1 MLKELSI
8 RNFALIDSM
17 TMEFS
22 PRLNV
27 LTGET
32 GAGKSI
38 LIDALR
44 FVLGE
49 RLEVLAGQDAKQTF
63 VEAVFDIQD
72 KKLRQHMAVASYLE
86 EENDYLILRRELAE
100 GRSRALIN
108 GRNVNV
114 SGLREIGALL
124 IDIHGQYDHQLLFET
139 PAQMELI
146 DRLAKTEELLQSY
159 GSVYS
164 TYEGLIKRRDE
175 LKELEEGREREADL
189 LKYQIEEIER
199 AKVEEGEE
207 DELKEEMV
215 RLSNAEKLH
224 EVVSSLL
231 AALGDDNVSASSL
244 MGRAQRDFAELA
256 RIDESTAGLRHE
268 FESVQIGLEE
278 IIRSVE
284 DYREKLSFDPGRLK
298 EIEERL
304 DTIEMIKRKYG
315 SSFDKVSQFLEESK
329 KRYDELAN
337 ASVYGKEAEQK
348 IKEILPE
355 LKKKADEITEKRKKT
370 GSGLKRT
377 IETEL
382 ADLGISH
389 AEFSCRFEKVELGQP
404 GQAANGG
411 SVKQA
416 LAIGLGPLGQ
426 DNLEFMISPNPGQPL
441 LPLRKIVSAGE
452 VSRFML
458 AMKKALMKVDP
469 MPTLIFD
476 EIDANIGGR
485 LGSVTGRKLKDI
497 SEDRQVLLITHL
509 PQIAS
514 FADRHFKVTK
524 KVLPGPPERT
534 VTQYQIVEGEA
545 RVRELAQMMSGKK
558 ETEASLKHAEEMLEK
573 ADTAGKG
580 KGAS

>member
-38 LIDALR
+38 LIDGLR

-49 RLEVLAGQDAKQTF
+49 RLEVLAGQDPKSTF
-63 VEAVFDIQD
+63 VEAVFDIRD
-72 KKLRQHMAVASYLE
+72 KKLRSHSAIAAYLE

-114 SGLREIGALL
+114 SGLRDVGALL
-124 IDIHGQYDHQLLFET
+124 IDIHGQYDHQLLFEST
-139 PAQMELI
+139 SQMELI

-159 GSVYS
+159 GEIYG
-164 TYEGLIKRRDE
+164 TYEGLVKRRDE

-199 AKVEEGEE
+199 AAVEEGEE
-207 DELKEEMV
+207 DDLKEEMV

-224 EVVSSLL
+224 ELVSSLL
-231 AALGDDNVSASSL
+231 AALGDDSVSASVL

-256 RIDESTAGLRHE
+256 RIDESTANLRHE

-284 DYREKLSFDPGRLK
+284 DYREKLSFDPDRLK

-304 DTIEMIKRKYG
+304 EVIEMIERKYG
-315 SSFDKVSQFLEESK
+315 SSFDKVRQFLDEAK

-355 LKKKADEITEKRKKT
+355 LKKKADEITEKRKKA
-370 GSGLKRT
+370 GAGLKRT
-377 IETEL
+377 LSTEL

-389 AEFSCRFEKVELGQP
+389 AEFACRFEKRD
-404 GQAANGG
+404 
-411 SVKQA
+411 
-416 LAIGLGPLGQ
+416 LGPSGQ
-426 DNLEFMISPNPGQPL
+426 DEMEFMISPNPGQPL
-441 LPLRKIVSAGE
+441 LALRKIVSAGE
-452 VSRFML
+452 VSRVML
-458 AMKKALMKVDP
+458 AMKKALMKVDA

-497 SEDRQVLLITHL
+497 SGDRQVLLITHL

-534 VTQYQIVEGEA
+534 VTQYQVVEGEE

-558 ETEASLKHAEEMLEK
+558 ETEASLKHAEEMLVK
-573 ADTAGKG
+573 ADPGRKG
-580 KGAS
+580 REAF

>member
-8 RNFALIDSM
+8 CNFALIDSL

-49 RLEVLAGQDAKQTF
+49 RLEVLAGQDVKQTF

-72 KKLRQHMAVASYLE
+72 KKLRQHPSVASYLE
-86 EENDYLILRRELAE
+86 EENDYLILRRELSE

-139 PAQMELI
+139 SAQMELI
-146 DRLAKTEELLQSY
+146 DRLAKTEELLQNY
-159 GSVYS
+159 GSVYL

-199 AKVEEGEE
+199 AGIEEGEE

-231 AALGDDNVSASSL
+231 AALGDDSVSASSL

-256 RIDESTAGLRHE
+256 RIDESTAVLRHE

-278 IIRSVE
+278 IIRSIE

-304 DTIEMIKRKYG
+304 DVIETVKRKYG
-315 SSFDKVSQFLEESK
+315 SSFDKVRQFLEEAR

-355 LKKKADEITEKRKKT
+355 LKKKADEITEKRKKA

-389 AEFSCRFEKVELGQP
+389 AEFSCRFEKSDLRT
-404 GQAANGG
+404 
-411 SVKQA
+411 S
-416 LAIGLGPLGQ
+416 GQ
-426 DNLEFMISPNPGQPL
+426 DALEFMISPNPGQPL

-497 SEDRQVLLITHL
+497 SGDRQVLLITHL

-524 KVLPGPPERT
+524 KVLPGRPERT

-573 ADTAGKG
+573 ADTAIKG

>member
-114 SGLREIGALL
+114 SGLREIGGLL
-124 IDIHGQYDHQLLFET
+124 IFIHCQYYHQLLFET

-199 AKVEEGEE
+199 AKVDEGEE

-355 LKKKADEITEKRKKT
+355 LKKKADEITEKRKKA

-382 ADLGISH
+382 AYLGISH
-389 AEFSCRFEKVELGQP
+389 AEFSCRFEKSDLGQ
-404 GQAANGG
+404 
-411 SVKQA
+411 
-416 LAIGLGPLGQ
+416 LGQ
-426 DNLEFMISPNPGQPL
+426 DAMEFMISPNPGQPL

-497 SEDRQVLLITHL
+497 SGDRQVLLITHL

-524 KVLPGPPERT
+524 KVLLGPPERT

-545 RVRELAQMMSGKK
+545 RVREQPFS
-558 ETEASLKHAEEMLEK
+558 
-573 ADTAGKG
+573 
-580 KGAS
+580 